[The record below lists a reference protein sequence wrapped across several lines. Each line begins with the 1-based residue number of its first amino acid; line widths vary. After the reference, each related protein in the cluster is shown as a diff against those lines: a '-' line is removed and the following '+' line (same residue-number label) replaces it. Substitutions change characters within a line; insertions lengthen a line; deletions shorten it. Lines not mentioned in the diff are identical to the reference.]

1 MLGLDLYAVVGVVG
15 AVIVMIA
22 YFGTQ
27 AGWLRADDPR
37 CAIANLVGAVLITI
51 SLYAAWNLPAFLM
64 EVFWVLI
71 SLYGLVRY
79 YRVKQKRF

>member
-1 MLGLDLYAVVGVVG
+1 MFQLDIHAALGVVG
-15 AVIVMIA
+15 AIIVMIA

-37 CAIANLVGAVLITI
+37 FAIANLLGAVLIMI
-51 SLYAAWNLPAFLM
+51 SLFAAWNLPAFIM

-71 SLYGLVRY
+71 SLYGLARY
-79 YRVKQKRF
+79 YRKTVNRR